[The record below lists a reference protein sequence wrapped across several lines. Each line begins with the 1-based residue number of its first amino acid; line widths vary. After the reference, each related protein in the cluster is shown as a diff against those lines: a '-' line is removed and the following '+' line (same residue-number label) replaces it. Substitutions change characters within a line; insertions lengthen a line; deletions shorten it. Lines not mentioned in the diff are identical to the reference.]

1 MAKMRILF
9 KNQQIKSDLKRWF
22 EESDLDEDQLVAAAV
37 PAIEDWLDE
46 DAVEFEPDGG
56 LVPYS
61 LANFLI
67 PHEK

>member
-22 EESDLDEDQLVAAAV
+22 EESDLDEDQLVAPAV

-56 LVPYS
+56 
-61 LANFLI
+61 
-67 PHEK
+67 